1 MSSKLIKSTICPLVH
16 LLQPLKRLK
25 LLPQYLL
32 YFRGGGVDPPRTPPT
47 SSFLVVDVTRP
58 NSMQIAPRCNAI
70 GRSLIL
76 IAVKTHHM
84 AAALTNSS
92 TPLGKVTQMHVQLMW
107 M

>member
-1 MSSKLIKSTICPLVH
+1 MSSKWIKSSICPGVH
-16 LLQPLKRLK
+16 LLQALKSHK

-32 YFRGGGVDPPRTPPT
+32 HFRGGGVDPSRTPPT
-47 SSFLVVDVTRP
+47 SSFLVVYVTRP
-58 NSMQIAPRCNAI
+58 NSMQIAPRWNAI
-70 GRSLIL
+70 GRSLVL

-92 TPLGKVTQMHVQLMW
+92 TPLGKVTQMHVQLTW

>member
-1 MSSKLIKSTICPLVH
+1 MDKIYHLSSCSFIATIEEAQTATSV
-16 LLQPLKRLK
+16 
-25 LLPQYLL
+25 LL
-32 YFRGGGVDPPRTPPT
+32 YFRGGGADPSRTPPT
-47 SSFLVVDVTRP
+47 SSFLSVYVTPP
-58 NSMQIAPRCNAI
+58 NSMQIAPHWNAI

-84 AAALTNSS
+84 AAALTYSS